1 MQKWDETVNTTFQ
14 ELIETGEVILA
25 DGGMGTLL
33 LALGLGR
40 GVAPEMWNIEQPK
53 QVRKIHRDYIAAGA
67 QIILTNS
74 FGGNRRRL
82 SYHDLSERTRELNRA
97 AAQVARLEAE
107 AAETSVLVG
116 GSMGPTGALMEP
128 LGDLTFEGV
137 KSTFEEQAG
146 ALIEGGVDVLWVE
159 TMSDL
164 QEVLAAIEGCR
175 AVAPDFPI
183 VATMTF
189 DTHGHTSMGISPQAA
204 MEALGGLNL
213 VAIGGNCGN
222 GPAEIE
228 AVIETMHK
236 ANPDVMLVAKSNA
249 GAPRMEGDRQVYDAS
264 PEIMAEHALR
274 VRDLGARIIGACCGS
289 TPEHVRAMAHVL
301 QVGHSTA

>member
-1 MQKWDETVNTTFQ
+1 MNTTFQ

-40 GVAPEMWNIEQPK
+40 GVAPEMWNIEQPE

-204 MEALGGLNL
+204 MEALGGLNV

-228 AVIETMHK
+228 AVIEIMHK

>member
-1 MQKWDETVNTTFQ
+1 MNTTFQ

-40 GVAPEMWNIEQPK
+40 GVAPEMWNVEQPE

-82 SYHDLSERTRELNRA
+82 SFHDLSQRTHELNRA
-97 AAQVARLEAE
+97 AAEIARLEAE
-107 AAETSVLVG
+107 AAEAPVLVA
-116 GSMGPTGALMEP
+116 GSIGPTGALMTP
-128 LGDLTFEGV
+128 LGDLTYEGAL
-137 KSTFEEQAG
+137 STFEEQAG

-164 QEVLAAIEGCR
+164 EEMRAAIEGCR
-175 AVAPDFPI
+175 GVAPDFPI

-204 MEALGGLNL
+204 VEALGELNL
-213 VAIGGNCGN
+213 LAIGGNCGN

-236 ANPDVMLVAKSNA
+236 ANPDAVLVAKSNA

-264 PEIMAEHALR
+264 PEVMAEHALR

-289 TPEHVRAMAHVL
+289 TPEHILAM
-301 QVGHSTA
+301 GHALRGELSAK

>member
-1 MQKWDETVNTTFQ
+1 MNTTFQ
-14 ELIETGEVILA
+14 ELIDAGEVTLA

-40 GVAPEMWNIEQPK
+40 GVAPEMWNVEQPE
-53 QVRKIHRDYIAAGA
+53 QVRKIHREYITAGA

-74 FGGNRRRL
+74 FGGSRRRL
-82 SYHDLSERTRELNRA
+82 SFHDLAERTHELNRA
-97 AAQVARLEAE
+97 AAEVARLEAE
-107 AAETSVLVG
+107 AAEAPVLVA
-116 GSMGPTGALMEP
+116 GSIGPTGALMTP
-128 LGDLTFEGV
+128 LGDLTFEGAL
-137 KSTFEEQAG
+137 SAFEEQAG

-164 QEVLAAIEGCR
+164 EEIRAAIEGCR
-175 AVAPDFPI
+175 GVAPDFPI

-204 MEALGGLNL
+204 VDALGGLNL

-228 AVIETMHK
+228 AVIEIMHK
-236 ANPDVMLVAKSNA
+236 ANTDAVLVAKSNA

-264 PEIMAEHALR
+264 PQVMAEHALR

-289 TPEHVRAMAHVL
+289 TPEHIRAM
-301 QVGHSTA
+301 GHALRGGLSAE

>member
-1 MQKWDETVNTTFQ
+1 MNTTFQ

-33 LALGLGR
+33 FELGLGR
-40 GVAPEMWNIEQPK
+40 GVAPEIWNIEKPE
-53 QVRKIHRDYIAAGA
+53 QVRKIHRDYIDAGA

-82 SYHDLSERTRELNRA
+82 SFHDLSERTHELNQA
-97 AAQVARLEAE
+97 AAQISRLEAE
-107 AAETSVLVG
+107 AAKAPVLVG
-116 GSMGPTGALMEP
+116 GSMSPTGVLMEP
-128 LGDLTFEGV
+128 LGDLTFEGA
-137 KSTFEEQAG
+137 KSIFEEQAG

-159 TMSDL
+159 TMYDL
-164 QEVLAAIEGCR
+164 EEMRAAIEGCR
-175 AVAPDFPI
+175 VVAPDFPI

-204 MEALGGLNL
+204 IEALGGMNL
-213 VAIGGNCGN
+213 LAIGGNCGN

-236 ANPDVMLVAKSNA
+236 ADPDAVLVAKSNA

-264 PEIMAEHALR
+264 PDVMAEHALR

-289 TPEHVRAMAHVL
+289 TPEHIRAMDHAL
-301 QVGHSTA
+301 RGGLSTE

>member
-1 MQKWDETVNTTFQ
+1 MNTTFQ

-33 LALGLGR
+33 LELGLGR
-40 GVAPEMWNIEQPK
+40 GVALEMWNVEQPE
-53 QVRKIHRDYIAAGA
+53 QVREIHRDYIAAGA
-67 QIILTNS
+67 QIILTNT

-82 SYHDLSERTRELNRA
+82 SYHDLSERTHELNRA

-107 AAETSVLVG
+107 AAEVPALVG
-116 GSMGPTGALMEP
+116 GSMGPTGALMTP
-128 LGDLTFEGV
+128 LGDLTFEDA

-175 AVAPDFPI
+175 GVAPDFPI

-204 MEALGGLNL
+204 VEALGGLNL

-228 AVIETMHK
+228 AVIEVMHK
-236 ANPDVMLVAKSNA
+236 AEPEAVLVAKSNA
-249 GAPRMEGDRQVYDAS
+249 GAPRMEGDRLVYDAS
-264 PEIMAEHALR
+264 PQVMAEHALR

-289 TPEHVRAMAHVL
+289 TPEHIRAMGHAL
-301 QVGHSTA
+301 QGGLSTE

>member
-1 MQKWDETVNTTFQ
+1 MTFE
-14 ELIETGEVILA
+14 ELLETGEVILA

-33 LALGLGR
+33 LELGLGR
-40 GVAPEMWNIEQPK
+40 GVAPELWNVEQPE
-53 QVRKIHRDYIAAGA
+53 QVRKIHRDYIDAGA

-82 SYHDLSERTRELNRA
+82 SFHDLSERTLELNRA
-97 AAQVARLEAE
+97 AAQVARLESE
-107 AAETSVLVG
+107 AAEVPVLVA
-116 GSMGPTGALMEP
+116 GSIGPTGALMTP
-128 LGDLTFEGV
+128 LGELTFESA

-164 QEVLAAIEGCR
+164 EEIRAAIEGCR
-175 AVAPDFPI
+175 EAATNFPI

-204 MEALGGLNL
+204 MEALGEMNL
-213 VAIGGNCGN
+213 LAIGGNCGN

-228 AVIETMHK
+228 AVIEIMHQ
-236 ANPDVMLVAKSNA
+236 ASPDAVLVAKSNA
-249 GAPRMEGDRQVYDAS
+249 GAPRMEGDRQIYDAS
-264 PEIMAEHALR
+264 PQVMAEHALR

-289 TPEHVRAMAHVL
+289 TPEHIRAMGNAL
-301 QVGHSTA
+301 QVGHSTT

>member
-1 MQKWDETVNTTFQ
+1 VNTTF
-14 ELIETGEVILA
+14 EDLIETGEVILA

-40 GVAPEMWNIEQPK
+40 GVAPEMWNVEQPE

-67 QIILTNS
+67 QIILTNT

-82 SYHDLSERTRELNRA
+82 SYHDLSERTLELNRA
-97 AAQVARLEAE
+97 AAQVARLEVE
-107 AAETSVLVG
+107 AAEAPVLVA
-116 GSMGPTGALMEP
+116 GSIGPTGALMTP
-128 LGDLTFEGV
+128 LGDLTFEGA

-164 QEVLAAIEGCR
+164 EEMCAAIEGCR
-175 AVAPDFPI
+175 EVAPDFPI

-204 MEALGGLNL
+204 VEALGEMNL
-213 VAIGGNCGN
+213 LAIGGNCGN

-228 AVIETMHK
+228 AVIEIMHK
-236 ANPDVMLVAKSNA
+236 ASPDAVLVAKSNA
-249 GAPRMEGDRQVYDAS
+249 GAPRMEGDRHVYDAS
-264 PEIMAEHALR
+264 PQVMAEHALR
-274 VRDLGARIIGACCGS
+274 VRGLGARIIGACCGS
-289 TPEHVRAMAHVL
+289 TPEHIRAMGHAL
-301 QVGHSTA
+301 QGRHFTE

>member
-1 MQKWDETVNTTFQ
+1 MKTNFQ
-14 ELIETGEVILA
+14 ELIETGEVILG

-40 GVAPEMWNIEQPK
+40 GVAPEMWNVEKPE

-82 SYHDLSERTRELNRA
+82 SFHDLSERTHELNRA
-97 AAQVARLEAE
+97 AAHVARFEAE
-107 AAETSVLVG
+107 AAEAPVLVA
-116 GSMGPTGALMEP
+116 GSIGPTGALMTP
-128 LGDLTFEGV
+128 LGDLTFEGA
-137 KSTFEEQAG
+137 KSIFEEQAG

-164 QEVLAAIEGCR
+164 EEMRAAIEGCR
-175 AVAPDFPI
+175 EVATDFPI

-204 MEALGGLNL
+204 VEALGEMNL
-213 VAIGGNCGN
+213 LAIGGNCGN

-236 ANPDVMLVAKSNA
+236 EDPDAVLVAKSNA
-249 GAPRMEGDRQVYDAS
+249 GAPRMEGGRQVYDAS

-289 TPEHVRAMAHVL
+289 TPEHIRAMGHTL
-301 QVGHSTA
+301 RSGHSTE

>member
-1 MQKWDETVNTTFQ
+1 MNTTFQ

-33 LALGLGR
+33 MALGLGR
-40 GVAPEMWNIEQPK
+40 GVAPEMWNVEKPE

-82 SYHDLSERTRELNRA
+82 SFHDVSDRTHELNRA
-97 AAQVARLEAE
+97 AAHVARFEAE
-107 AAETSVLVG
+107 AAEAPVLVA
-116 GSMGPTGALMEP
+116 GSIGPTGALMTP
-128 LGDLTFEGV
+128 LGDLTFEGA
-137 KSTFEEQAG
+137 KSIFEEQAG
-146 ALIEGGVDVLWVE
+146 ALIEGGADVLWVE

-164 QEVLAAIEGCR
+164 EEMRAAIEGCR
-175 AVAPDFPI
+175 EVATDFPI

-204 MEALGGLNL
+204 VEALGEMNL
-213 VAIGGNCGN
+213 LAVGGNCGN

-236 ANPDVMLVAKSNA
+236 EDPDAVLVAKSNA
-249 GAPRMEGDRQVYDAS
+249 GAPRMEGGRQVYDAS
-264 PEIMAEHALR
+264 LEIMAEHALR

-289 TPEHVRAMAHVL
+289 TPEHIRAMGHTL
-301 QVGHSTA
+301 RSGHSTE